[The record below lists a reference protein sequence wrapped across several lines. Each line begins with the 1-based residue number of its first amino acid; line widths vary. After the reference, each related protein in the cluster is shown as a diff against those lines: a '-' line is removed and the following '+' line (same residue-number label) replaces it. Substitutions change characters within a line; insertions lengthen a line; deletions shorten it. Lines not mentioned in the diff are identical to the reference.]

1 MNVFLVRLNIDT
13 RWIFYL
19 VIFLSL
25 NLFVLIG
32 FVYLV
37 WPKSLQIPELG
48 RNQTMLY
55 LKEKIFNLDN
65 ILGLG
70 APLLQLVKA
79 DECVE
84 RVQGLLVVVPVGS
97 EG

>member
-1 MNVFLVRLNIDT
+1 MVN
-13 RWIFYL
+13 
-19 VIFLSL
+19 FLSL
-25 NLFVLIG
+25 NLFVSIG
-32 FVYLV
+32 LVYLV

-48 RNQTMLY
+48 RNQAMLY

>member
-1 MNVFLVRLNIDT
+1 MDVFLVRLNRDA

-79 DECVE
+79 NKCVE